1 MTEKIDKSTYLKMYK
16 NLRLARR
23 FDERTVELMNQGEIP
38 GPLHPAIG
46 MEAIGVGIGTAMK
59 DGDFLCSS
67 HRTLSGQITRGA
79 ELKYILAEFMGRV
92 DGYMSGKGGS
102 MHISAG
108 LDKGIF
114 ALDSVVGS
122 RVGFGT
128 GIALAFKLR
137 KENKVVVAGYGDGG
151 ANQGVVQEAMNMAAI
166 WKLPILFYCENNQY
180 AATTSVKYSNLIK
193 NLSERASAFGFSGET
208 IDGMDVITVYNS
220 ANNAI
225 EKIRSGS
232 GPYLLEC
239 VSYRYRG
246 HWSGEELQTYIKY
259 RTDDEINYWKSKD
272 PLKIFPNDL
281 IEKYNCTE
289 EELNKI
295 DKEVED
301 IMEEAVEFARKS
313 KFPEPEN
320 AIKDMYATTYEGIP
334 HKGWID

>member
-1 MTEKIDKSTYLKMYK
+1 MDLSHDQMIDQYKKMVTIRLFEEKVQDLY
-16 NLRLARR
+16 ARGS
-23 FDERTVELMNQGEIP
+23 VPGLIHLYIGE
-38 GPLHPAIG
+38 
-46 MEAIGVGIGTAMK
+46 EAIAAGVCSHLRREDYITTTHRGHGHVIGK
-59 DGDFLCSS
+59 
-67 HRTLSGQITRGA
+67 GA

-320 AIKDMYATTYEGIP
+320 AIKDMYATAYEGIP